1 MGNANFNTGVEN
13 LPDQPPDLTGERVPP
28 DDGFGTPGDGSFN
41 TPPLVESADTGP
53 FFHNNAI
60 ETIEGAVAF
69 YDGDAFNRSPA
80 GLVLAGF
87 DPNGVGIKLDAT
99 QVVAVAAFLRALNA
113 LENIRVSVDLLEA
126 SAGQNSSGRKK
137 RLVRAVEETKD
148 AIRVLEGGGLH
159 PGAVAHLERS
169 LQLVEKA
176 GRSFFTVR
184 KLIKS
189 AIRAQED
196 ARAQIVEVAPL
207 SPKEKG
213 R

>member
-1 MGNANFNTGVEN
+1 TGVEN

-69 YDGDAFNRSPA
+69 YNGAAFNRSPA

-87 DPNGVGIKLDAT
+87 DPDGVGIKLDAT

-113 LENIRVSVDLLEA
+113 LENIRVSVELLEA
-126 SAGQNSSGRKK
+126 SAGKNSSGREK
-137 RLVRAVEETKD
+137 RLERAVEETED
-148 AIRVLEGGGLH
+148 AIRVLEGGGLQ

-169 LQLVEKA
+169 VQLVEEA
-176 GRSFFTVR
+176 GRSFFAVR

-196 ARAQIVEVAPL
+196 ARAQIVEVTPP

>member
-1 MGNANFNTGVEN
+1 
-13 LPDQPPDLTGERVPP
+13 
-28 DDGFGTPGDGSFN
+28 
-41 TPPLVESADTGP
+41 
-53 FFHNNAI
+53 
-60 ETIEGAVAF
+60 AVAF
-69 YDGDAFNRSPA
+69 YNGDAFNRSPA

-87 DPNGVGIKLDAT
+87 DPDGVGIKLDAT

-113 LENIRVSVDLLEA
+113 LENIRVSVELLEA
-126 SAGQNSSGRKK
+126 SAGKNSSGREK
-137 RLVRAVEETKD
+137 RLERAVEETED
-148 AIRVLEGGGLH
+148 AMRVLEGGGLQ

-169 LQLVEKA
+169 VQLVEEA
-176 GRSFFTVR
+176 GRSFFAVR

-196 ARAQIVEVAPL
+196 ARAQIVEVTPP